1 MRVNLALQCATMG
14 THIMSVRMAL
24 QAKKGAITR
33 KLGELAPTIF
43 ALLQRDPAERM
54 ALEEAR
60 TCWANILRNELAR

>member
-1 MRVNLALQCATMG
+1 MLVRV
-14 THIMSVRMAL
+14 SL

-33 KLGELAPTIF
+33 KLGGLAPTVF
-43 ALLQRDPAERM
+43 ALLQRDPTERM